1 MFVVGGI
8 SFKASLVLVP
18 NITHEILRTVPA
30 SCSEC
35 MCAYL
40 IAGAIVGG
48 VVGVV
53 LIMTTS
59 VTIIIIIAVLVMRLS
74 SREKDR
80 TAQVK

>member
-8 SFKASLVLVP
+8 SFKASLVVVP
-18 NITHEILRTVPA
+18 NITHEILRTVPV

-53 LIMTTS
+53 LIMDYISHYYHHHSCVSDET
-59 VTIIIIIAVLVMRLS
+59 
-74 SREKDR
+74 EC
-80 TAQVK
+80 